1 MNKNTLS
8 EEKKL
13 ELYEKLSKRFS
24 LLPVNGKE
32 AFDTNWTQ
40 WCETKREFNRKDFVG
55 RNAGIAAGPASG
67 VLILDIDNWHLF
79 ESFRHRYGYPEL
91 TKTMVVRS
99 GGSTPEKPKCHYY
112 FQYPDDDSGETYKK
126 RVFPVLGFDL
136 LGTGSQAIAPGST
149 HPDTGNVYEVID
161 KSPIADPPDWLLS
174 LYQKHPKEW
183 TRIYP
188 DKLRVPD
195 EITNLIMEGKPEG
208 ERSEAMMSVINSM
221 VGAGYSDDH
230 IFYVFYSC
238 PIGEKHMG
246 RGSTRDKCLQDE
258 IDKARNYVQQGS
270 ASVDIVVK
278 EPEFSLDIVWGDEFV
293 AREYEI
299 IPMIDGMLEEK
310 GSLLL
315 IGPTGIGK
323 SIFTLNIAMAIGSA
337 QKSLW
342 DRFAIQRPLRTA
354 IVQAENP
361 APFVWQRMRM
371 IAGGDESLS
380 AGLNRVALPVVNER
394 FRTLG
399 FKFME
404 KKFREL
410 VLRIKDKTMADI
422 LIVDPLISYAGVDE
436 NNNSE
441 MRNTLDALTDVCMQA
456 ELSLIMI
463 HHSGKV
469 GDQGVHTGRGASS
482 LSDWASNVVVLT
494 NEVNSGQQ
502 TIKVKSEKTRV
513 GPRFET
519 FHLEKDGNLVLRE
532 FNPLDRFDYG
542 KIVSMFNDNG
552 GSFDNKSKLTKSICE
567 KFEVGNNKAR
577 YIIEESESRG
587 IIISKTGERNKKIF
601 SLRSAL

>member
-1 MNKNTLS
+1 MSKKTLS

-24 LLPVNGKE
+24 LLPVNGKK
-32 AFDTNWTQ
+32 AFEENWSQ
-40 WCETKREFNRKDFVG
+40 WCETKREFNREEFVG

-67 VLILDIDNWHLF
+67 VIILDIDNWHLF

-91 TKTMVVRS
+91 PKTMVVRS
-99 GGSTPEKPKCHYY
+99 GGSIPENPKCHYY
-112 FQYPDDDSGETYKK
+112 FRYPDSGEKYGK
-126 RVFPVLGFDL
+126 RALKMLGFDL
-136 LGTGSQAIAPGST
+136 LGAGCQAIAPGST
-149 HPDTGNVYEVID
+149 HPDTGNIYEMID
-161 KSPIADPPDWLLS
+161 NGPISDPPDWLLL
-174 LYQKHPKEW
+174 LYQKKSSAW
-183 TRIYP
+183 TMINL
-188 DKLRVPD
+188 DKLKVPD
-195 EITNLIMEGKPEG
+195 EIKDLIKEGKSEG
-208 ERSEAMMSVINSM
+208 ERSEAMMSVIDSM
-221 VGAGYSDDH
+221 VAAGYSDDQ
-230 IFYVFYSC
+230 IFYVFYTY

-246 RGSTRDKCLQDE
+246 RGSTRDQCLIDE
-258 IDKARNYVQQGS
+258 IDKARNFVQQS
-270 ASVDIVVK
+270 NPPVDAVNK
-278 EPEFSLDIVWGDEFV
+278 EAEFSLDIVWGDEFV

-371 IAGGDESLS
+371 IAGGDESLK
-380 AGLNRVALPVVNER
+380 AGLNMVALPVVNER

-410 VLRIKDKTMADI
+410 VLRIKDNTMVDI
-422 LIVDPLISYAGVDE
+422 LIIDPLISYAGVDE

-482 LSDWASNVVVLT
+482 LSDWASNIFVLKKDSS
-494 NEVNSGQQ
+494 SGQEL
-502 TIKVKSEKTRV
+502 IKVKNEKTRV
-513 GPRFET
+513 GPSTEEFY
-519 FHLEKDGNLVLRE
+519 LKKDENLILDV
-532 FNPLDRFDYG
+532 FNPFDDFDYS
-542 KIVSMFNDNG
+542 KIVAMFKDNG
-552 GSFDNKSKLTKSICE
+552 GRFDKKSQLTKSVSEVLGIGE
-567 KFEVGNNKAR
+567 KKAR
-577 YIIEESESRG
+577 KIIDESVDRGYIDCKPG
-587 IIISKTGERNKKIF
+587 DHNKKVFRIK
-601 SLRSAL
+601 SGN